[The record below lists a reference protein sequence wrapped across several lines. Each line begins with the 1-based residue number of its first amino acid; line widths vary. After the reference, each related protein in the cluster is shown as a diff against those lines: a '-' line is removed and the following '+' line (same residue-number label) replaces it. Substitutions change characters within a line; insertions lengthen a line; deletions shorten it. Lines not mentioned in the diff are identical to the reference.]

1 MTDRRGQPGAR
12 AARPTRSP
20 GRRHAL
26 AALGGALVLALG
38 IAGCSSSGD
47 GDAWVRADASPAA
60 PAEVQPGTAATA
72 EPGAAAT
79 PVDEPVAMAAA
90 GSLDAA
96 DAAGLLWIREEEK
109 LARDVYLALADLWDV
124 RVFANI
130 ARSEQSHMDAVAT
143 LLDRYGLE
151 DPVGANPAGVFSDP
165 QLQALYDDLLA
176 RGRTSLVEAL
186 AVGATIEDLDIVDLR
201 ERATDVSDIA
211 RVYENLEMGSG
222 NHLRAFVAN
231 LERRGTSYTPAYLS
245 QADFDAIISSPRA
258 RGQGV
263 GQ

>member
-1 MTDRRGQPGAR
+1 MTTRHGEANDRAVSRSRRRG
-12 AARPTRSP
+12 
-20 GRRHAL
+20 RHAL
-26 AALGGALVLALG
+26 AALGGMFVLALG
-38 IAGCSSSGD
+38 IAGCSPSSEG
-47 GDAWVRADASPAA
+47 GAWVRADASPAA
-60 PAEVQPGTAATA
+60 PVEAQPGVSAPA
-72 EPGAAAT
+72 EPGAAVT
-79 PVDEPVAMAAA
+79 PASEPVAIAAA
-90 GSLDAA
+90 GSLDAD
-96 DAAGLLWIREEEK
+96 DAAGLLWMREEEK

-130 ARSEQSHMDAVAT
+130 ARSEQSHMDALET

-151 DPVGANPAGVFSDP
+151 DPVGANTAGVFSDP
-165 QLQALYDDLLA
+165 QVQALYDDLVA
-176 RGRTSLVEAL
+176 RGRASLVEAL

-201 ERATDVSDIA
+201 ERATDVPDIA
-211 RVYENLEMGSG
+211 RVYANLEAGSG

-231 LERRGTSYTPAYLS
+231 LERRGASYTPANLS

>member
-1 MTDRRGQPGAR
+1 V
-12 AARPTRSP
+12 
-20 GRRHAL
+20 
-26 AALGGALVLALG
+26 LVLALG
-38 IAGCSSSGD
+38 IAGCSSSSD
-47 GDAWVRADASPAA
+47 GGAWVRADASSAA
-60 PAEVQPGTAATA
+60 SVEAQPGASAPA
-72 EPGAAAT
+72 EPGAATA

-90 GSLDAA
+90 GSLDAG
-96 DAAGLLWIREEEK
+96 DAAGLLWMREEEK

-130 ARSEQSHMDAVAT
+130 ARSEQSHMDALET

-151 DPVGANPAGVFSDP
+151 DPVGDNPAGVFSDP
-165 QLQALYDDLLA
+165 AIQALYDDLLA

-201 ERATDVSDIA
+201 ERASAVADIA
-211 RVYENLEMGSG
+211 RVYANLEMGSG
-222 NHLRAFVAN
+222 NHLRAFVTN
-231 LERRGTSYTPAYLS
+231 LERRGASYTPAYLS
-245 QADFDAIISSPRA
+245 QAAFDAIISSPRA

>member
-1 MTDRRGQPGAR
+1 MTKRHGRAGAS
-12 AARPTRSP
+12 AARSSGSNG
-20 GRRHAL
+20 GRRAL
-26 AALGGALVLALG
+26 AVLGGMLVLALG
-38 IAGCSSSGD
+38 IAGCSSTGD
-47 GDAWVRADASPAA
+47 EGAWVRTEASPAA
-60 PAEVQPGTAATA
+60 PVAAQPGTPAPA
-72 EPGAAAT
+72 EPGADATPAVAPLEVAAT
-79 PVDEPVAMAAA
+79 

-96 DAAGLLWIREEEK
+96 EAAGLRWMREEEK

-130 ARSEQSHMDAVAT
+130 ARSEQSHMDAVET

-165 QLQALYDDLLA
+165 EIQGLYDALLA

-201 ERATDVSDIA
+201 ERATDVPDIA
-211 RVYENLEMGSG
+211 RVYANLEMGSA
-222 NHLRAFVAN
+222 NHLRAFVTN
-231 LERRGTSYTPAYLS
+231 LERRGASYAPAYLS
-245 QADFDAIISSPRA
+245 QADFDAIVSSPRT
-258 RGQGV
+258 RGQGE